1 MSCDRGAETVSLQ
14 PGEIGF
20 ECARPPIQRRLIC
33 RRLRVVREHRAEAV
47 QIPGHRQAR
56 RRGEPPAP
64 AMLRSAQTC
73 FLLSRQVSSTL
84 LVAASHRNAQCRF
97 DSSSNADVCR
107 CLSRGQ
113 RSLGASCE
121 ARLPT
126 RPDFC
131 GAGRTPQPGR
141 RNESAGLSSRVLVGS
156 RVRATHEPR
165 RSVDA
170 LVRRFSQ
177 SLRRRAAGRYVSR

>member
-113 RSLGASCE
+113 RARSARR
-121 ARLPT
+121 ARLGS
-126 RPDFC
+126 RP
-131 GAGRTPQPGR
+131 ALTSAAPG
-141 RNESAGLSSRVLVGS
+141 GLSSRAVAMRALGCRPECWSGRGSAQRTSPVGAS
-156 RVRATHEPR
+156 TH
-165 RSVDA
+165 
-170 LVRRFSQ
+170 L
-177 SLRRRAAGRYVSR
+177 